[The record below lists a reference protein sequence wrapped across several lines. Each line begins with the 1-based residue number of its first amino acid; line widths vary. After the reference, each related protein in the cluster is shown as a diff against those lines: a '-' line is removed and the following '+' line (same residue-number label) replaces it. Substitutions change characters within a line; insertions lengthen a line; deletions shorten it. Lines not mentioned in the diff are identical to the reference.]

1 MRVIGVAL
9 AIATGVV
16 AVSTDAPLSL
26 LIPSLVV
33 AGGLSLAWN
42 GLAIAAAAET
52 ASAGRVGTAIG
63 FQQTLLGLIVAGAPP
78 AFAAVATG
86 SWRLAFA
93 LAAVGPVIGV
103 IALGAVPE
111 PNPRSERS
119 LGTSALPPAAR

>member
-1 MRVIGVAL
+1 M
-9 AIATGVV
+9 
-16 AVSTDAPLSL
+16 
-26 LIPSLVV
+26 
-33 AGGLSLAWN
+33 AWN

-52 ASAGRVGTAIG
+52 ASAGRVATAIG

-78 AFAAVATG
+78 AFAAIATG

-111 PNPRSERS
+111 PTSPRGALSPGRS
-119 LGTSALPPAAR
+119 VLPPAAR